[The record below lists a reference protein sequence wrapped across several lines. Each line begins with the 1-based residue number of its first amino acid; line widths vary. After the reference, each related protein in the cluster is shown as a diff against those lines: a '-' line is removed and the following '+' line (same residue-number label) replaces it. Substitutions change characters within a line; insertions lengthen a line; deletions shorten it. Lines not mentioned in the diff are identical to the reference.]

1 MKKKLR
7 LICTVIGSIVVLS
20 VVGALMVDKIDDLMT
35 DYMETQVASQAK
47 LLSET
52 ATAKFSAELEKL
64 EGVAQT
70 SEAVAALVVDAK
82 EKDGISMGMLAL
94 QGEAVYG
101 EPLAF
106 SDFQGI
112 LDAFRG
118 NPSISYNRSYGLL
131 FTVPVYHGE
140 NVKYVLYELYE
151 TRILADSFG
160 TPCFEGQGTYLI
172 RNREDEIIVPQ
183 VGNVPVEVLMETEY
197 TADCWGKIKE
207 GLNISTSA
215 AAYNSYNRQFLFLAE
230 VQKTDFL
237 LIGAVPN
244 EAVVS
249 EGISYIIRL
258 MLWVFGLLFV
268 LFIIGVVYL
277 FSAEEKARESDELR
291 EAKQLA
297 ENASRAKSDFLAN
310 MSHEIRTP
318 INSVMGMNEMI
329 LRECRDEEIQT
340 YARNIQSASKTLLSL
355 INDILDFSK
364 IESGKMEI
372 VDVEYSLGRLLN
384 DVTNMVTMKA
394 KEKALKFEVKVDGKL
409 PRLLF
414 GDEVRIRQIM
424 VNILNNAVK
433 YTKKGSVI
441 FQVDQE
447 AVEGELLQLK
457 ISVKDT
463 GIGIRKEDIDKLFI
477 DFERV
482 DIKDNRNIEGTGL
495 GLAITKKLVE
505 KMNGTIRVESEF
517 GVGSVFTVI
526 LPQVIR
532 SHEAIG
538 DFVQDAKNSQ
548 DVEYYHQSLLAP
560 KASVLVV
567 DDNEMNLF
575 VVKNLLKQTKIQ
587 ITECMS
593 GTEALQWMEKKH
605 FDVVLLDHMMPGMDG
620 VETLHRVKEETTPC
634 DTSVFVALTANAI
647 AGVREMYLKEGF
659 DDYLSK
665 PINIIELEELLN
677 KHLPEE
683 LKEAVGQVISQED
696 VSKLEEASKTQEA
709 PKTKEPQEGI
719 VQEEDCINVSLGKSY
734 CGGDTEMY
742 QALLKLFVE
751 MAPEKRAEI
760 VSSYEASDW
769 HNYAIYVHALK
780 SNALGLGAKT
790 LSEQALALEQAGK
803 QYQNG
808 EEAEVALSYIHAN
821 HENLLQLYDRTIE
834 EAKRV
839 LG

>member
-230 VQKTDFL
+230 VQKSDFL

-505 KMNGTIRVESEF
+505 KMN
-517 GVGSVFTVI
+517 
-526 LPQVIR
+526 
-532 SHEAIG
+532 
-538 DFVQDAKNSQ
+538 
-548 DVEYYHQSLLAP
+548 
-560 KASVLVV
+560 
-567 DDNEMNLF
+567 
-575 VVKNLLKQTKIQ
+575 
-587 ITECMS
+587 
-593 GTEALQWMEKKH
+593 
-605 FDVVLLDHMMPGMDG
+605 
-620 VETLHRVKEETTPC
+620 
-634 DTSVFVALTANAI
+634 
-647 AGVREMYLKEGF
+647 
-659 DDYLSK
+659 
-665 PINIIELEELLN
+665 
-677 KHLPEE
+677 
-683 LKEAVGQVISQED
+683 
-696 VSKLEEASKTQEA
+696 
-709 PKTKEPQEGI
+709 
-719 VQEEDCINVSLGKSY
+719 
-734 CGGDTEMY
+734 
-742 QALLKLFVE
+742 
-751 MAPEKRAEI
+751 
-760 VSSYEASDW
+760 
-769 HNYAIYVHALK
+769 
-780 SNALGLGAKT
+780 
-790 LSEQALALEQAGK
+790 
-803 QYQNG
+803 
-808 EEAEVALSYIHAN
+808 
-821 HENLLQLYDRTIE
+821 
-834 EAKRV
+834 
-839 LG
+839 